1 MFAPE
6 LKVKVSDLHQGGEQ
20 ELGGQDKKRKSNVR
34 RTKVKLCDR
43 SIASRYNADAKEA
56 TQPGNVS
63 CKRLTFVMVSH
74 GLPTMRWVHRVCVV
88 ALIFISANPTSARS
102 LVGHEQREQSGAGVD
117 GEQPSVDLVEVSGR
131 LSRRRITSDNKTFTK
146 AADGGTSVAVTCRGV
161 DGCGGGAGAEV
172 TSSPDKDAAGASS
185 TISEGNHDDDEHEVV
200 TRPGVATTADFFA
213 GGAIQTNLPNEAS
226 SESVAA
232 ATSGAQQEQAA
243 GDVSAAFSPESI
255 SELLAQLEARKKER
269 NDDRLC
275 NTEKEQVSTFNID
288 FSSNTAVRH
297 IEYCPILII
306 FISVYPTISLSISS
320 DIMLFIPQECYQP
333 CKDRNDCAQE
343 SGDEKEECKQMCRAK
358 YCRAKDKNLHLFT
371 KNSAS
376 SSQDKSEH
384 SNDSSKKSEED
395 KKKTKRSSAAS
406 EFERMCNTAP
416 ERKCREKCFRSKSCG
431 SDSQDDETCKK
442 KCRSKCCDF
451 SRNKVKQGGA
461 IKAANERLCNTAAE
475 RSCRKEC
482 FEAKNCG
489 KNDDDCKKVGA
500 CGNKTE

>member
-1 MFAPE
+1 M
-6 LKVKVSDLHQGGEQ
+6 
-20 ELGGQDKKRKSNVR
+20 
-34 RTKVKLCDR
+34 
-43 SIASRYNADAKEA
+43 
-56 TQPGNVS
+56 
-63 CKRLTFVMVSH
+63 
-74 GLPTMRWVHRVCVV
+74 CVV

-275 NTEKEQVSTFNID
+275 NTEKEQVSTFDID
-288 FSSNTAVRH
+288 FSSNTQLYDISNTVR
-297 IEYCPILII
+297 
-306 FISVYPTISLSISS
+306 S
-320 DIMLFIPQECYQP
+320 
-333 CKDRNDCAQE
+333 
-343 SGDEKEECKQMCRAK
+343 
-358 YCRAKDKNLHLFT
+358 
-371 KNSAS
+371 
-376 SSQDKSEH
+376 
-384 SNDSSKKSEED
+384 
-395 KKKTKRSSAAS
+395 
-406 EFERMCNTAP
+406 
-416 ERKCREKCFRSKSCG
+416 
-431 SDSQDDETCKK
+431 
-442 KCRSKCCDF
+442 
-451 SRNKVKQGGA
+451 
-461 IKAANERLCNTAAE
+461 
-475 RSCRKEC
+475 
-482 FEAKNCG
+482 
-489 KNDDDCKKVGA
+489 
-500 CGNKTE
+500 